1 MLDIQNRWL
10 ECLLAAAET
19 GTFNKAAKRLGKS
32 PSTVTRWIGELE
44 DVLGYEVFD
53 RQSNG
58 LVVVLNERGRTLLP
72 KAKLAVE
79 YQSKLQQFAHSMA
92 DEEAPMQLT
101 LSLNEYMAPTGA
113 AEMLAELK
121 DQWPHIQLCLMNSGA
136 LDVQQALDSGASDIA
151 LGHHTDIIYAGM
163 GGAIVGEE
171 DIIYVAHPGNALVEK
186 QDIGSEQLLTQ
197 TAIIPGSRESSI
209 EPKGYVFTHM
219 DVLYSTDLQTTLALV
234 AEGLGI
240 AVMPESAARDY
251 IKQGRVVALNMNW
264 REFDSSIRLM
274 LYYRLDYPYPAV
286 IELMV
291 QQLREWF
298 GYRSQ

>member
-10 ECLLAAAET
+10 ECLVAAAET

-58 LVVVLNERGRTLLP
+58 LVVLLNERGTTLLP

-79 YQSKLQQFAHSMA
+79 YQSKLQLFAHSMA
-92 DEEAPMQLT
+92 DDEAPMQLT
-101 LSLNEYMAPTGA
+101 ISLNEYVAPAGA

-121 DQWPHIQLCLMNSGA
+121 EQWPHLQLSLTNSGA
-136 LDVQQALDSGASDIA
+136 LDVQQALDSGATDIA
-151 LGHHTDIIYAGM
+151 LGHHTDTIYAGM

-171 DIIYVAHPGNALVEK
+171 DILYVAHPGNPLVEK
-186 QDIGSEQLLTQ
+186 QDISSEQLLTQ
-197 TAIIPGSRESSI
+197 TAIIPGSRENARDLV
-209 EPKGYVFTHM
+209 GNVFTHM

-240 AVMPESAARDY
+240 AVIPESAARDY
-251 IKQGRVVALNMNW
+251 IKKGRVVALNMNW

-274 LYYRLDYPYPAV
+274 LYYQLDYPYPAV
-286 IELMV
+286 VDLVV
-291 QQLREWF
+291 QQLRDWF
-298 GYRSQ
+298 GYSSQ